1 MHVLNENPED
11 KIRTSRESE
20 QSHSSHFD
28 EFYMKNMK
36 NQLQDNLSTSR
47 ESVRSLITL

>member
-28 EFYMKNMK
+28 EFYMKK
-36 NQLQDNLSTSR
+36 YEKSATR
-47 ESVRSLITL
+47 